1 MLIMYLKFVWTM
13 ILKDKI
19 IIVTGGSGLIGK
31 ELIADINRKGGN
43 AINAD
48 IGVET
53 NLTKGTLHLDI
64 TDDDSIQ
71 NGINLILAE
80 HGKIDGLVNNAYPRT
95 KDWGTKFEN
104 IDPESWR
111 ANIDMQLNSYFVCSQ
126 KVLKIMSNQSHGSI
140 VNIASIY
147 GVVGNDFTLY
157 EEYGGTSPAAYAAIK
172 GGLINFTRY
181 LASYYGR
188 NGIRVNCVS
197 PGGIFDNQHPSF
209 ISRYEAK
216 VPMGR
221 LGNPDDI
228 APAVSFLLSEEAKYI
243 TGQNLIVDGGWTAI

>member
-1 MLIMYLKFVWTM
+1 M

-19 IIVTGGSGLIGK
+19 IIITGGSGLIGK
-31 ELIADINRKGGN
+31 ELVADINRKGGK

-48 IGVET
+48 KGIET
-53 NLTKGTLHLDI
+53 NLLNRTIQMDI
-64 TDDDSIQ
+64 TNDDSIQ
-71 NGINLILAE
+71 TGIDLIVDE
-80 HGKIDGLVNNAYPRT
+80 FGRIDGLVNSAYART
-95 KDWGTKFEN
+95 KDWGTKFEEVN
-104 IDPESWR
+104 PASWR
-111 ANIDMQLNSYFVCSQ
+111 SNIDMQLNSYFVCCQ
-126 KVLKIMSNQSHGSI
+126 KVLKIMTTQRSGAI

-157 EEYGGTSPAAYAAIK
+157 EEYGGTSPAAYSAIK

-188 NGIRVNCVS
+188 KGIRVNCVS
-197 PGGIFDNQHPSF
+197 PGGIFDHQHPSF
-209 ISRYEAK
+209 VSRYEAK

-243 TGQNLIVDGGWTAI
+243 TGQNLIVDGGWTVI

>member
-1 MLIMYLKFVWTM
+1 MYLKFVWTM
-13 ILKDKI
+13 ILKNKI

-31 ELIADINRKGGN
+31 ELIADINRKGGK

-53 NLTKGTLHLDI
+53 NLLEGTLHMDI

-80 HGKIDGLVNNAYPRT
+80 HGQIDGLVNNAYPRT
-95 KDWGTKFEN
+95 KDWGNKFEDIN
-104 IDPESWR
+104 PESWR
-111 ANIDMQLNSYFVCSQ
+111 ANVNMQLNSYFVCCQ
-126 KVLKIMSNQSHGSI
+126 KVLKIMTVQNSGAI

-147 GVVGNDFTLY
+147 GVVGNDFKLY
-157 EEYGGTSPAAYAAIK
+157 EEYGGTSPAAYSAIK
-172 GGLINFTRY
+172 GGIINFTRY

-188 NGIRVNCVS
+188 KGIRINCVS

-209 ISRYEAK
+209 VKRYESK

-228 APAVSFLLSEEAKYI
+228 APPVSFLLSDEARYI
-243 TGQNLIVDGGWTAI
+243 TGQNLMVDGGWTAI

>member
-1 MLIMYLKFVWTM
+1 M

-31 ELIADINRKGGN
+31 ELVADINGKGGK

-53 NLTKGTLHLDI
+53 NLQLGTIRMDI
-64 TDDDSIQ
+64 TSDQSIQ
-71 NGINLILAE
+71 TGINLIVE
-80 HGKIDGLVNNAYPRT
+80 EFGRIDGLVNNAYPRT
-95 KDWGTKFEN
+95 KDWGTKFED

-111 ANIDMQLNSYFVCSQ
+111 ANIDMQLNSYFVCCQ
-126 KVLKIMSNQSHGSI
+126 KVLQIMAAQNSGSI

-147 GVVGNDFTLY
+147 GLVGNDFTLY
-157 EEYGGTSPAAYAAIK
+157 EEYAGTSPAAYSAIK

-188 NGIRVNCVS
+188 KGIRVNCVS
-197 PGGIFDNQHPSF
+197 PGGIFDHQHRSF

-228 APAVSFLLSEEAKYI
+228 APAVSFLLSDEAKYI
-243 TGQNLIVDGGWTAI
+243 TGQNLIVDGGWTTI

>member
-1 MLIMYLKFVWTM
+1 M
-13 ILKDKI
+13 ILNDKI

-31 ELIADINRKGGN
+31 ELVADINRKGGT

-48 IGVET
+48 IGAET
-53 NLTKGTLHLDI
+53 NLQNGTIEMDI
-64 TDDDSIQ
+64 TNDHSVET
-71 NGINLILAE
+71 GINQIVARF
-80 HGKIDGLVNNAYPRT
+80 GRIDGLVNNAYPRT
-95 KDWGTKFEN
+95 KDWGNKFED
-104 IDPESWR
+104 IVPESWR
-111 ANIDMQLNSYFVCSQ
+111 SNVDMQLNSYFVCCQ
-126 KVLKIMSNQSHGSI
+126 KVLRFMAIQNSGSI

-157 EEYGGTSPAAYAAIK
+157 EEYGGTSPAAYSAIK
-172 GGLINFTRY
+172 GGLVNLTRY

-188 NGIRVNCVS
+188 KGVRLNCVS
-197 PGGIFDNQHPSF
+197 PGGIFDRQHPSF

-228 APAVSFLLSEEAKYI
+228 APAVSFLLSNEAKYI
-243 TGQNLIVDGGWTAI
+243 TGQNLIVDGGWTCI